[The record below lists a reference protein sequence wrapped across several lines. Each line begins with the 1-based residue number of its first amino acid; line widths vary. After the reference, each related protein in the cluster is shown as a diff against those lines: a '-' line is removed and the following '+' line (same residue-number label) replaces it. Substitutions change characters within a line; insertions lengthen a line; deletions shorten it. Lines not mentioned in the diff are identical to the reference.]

1 MLDVLIFV
9 TFVEAMVGFVLV
21 ITSRTIDGL
30 TIGLCMFVSGA
41 LGVILILLRH
51 ITRIVE

>member
-9 TFVEAMVGFVLV
+9 TFVEAMAGFAIT
-21 ITSRTIDGL
+21 ITSATIEGL

-41 LGVILILLRH
+41 LGVILILLLH